1 MQKLKEITQKVRTM
15 ATKKGMEQGP
25 PNPVPQPVEHWSKIG
40 LRVIGGIAIV
50 TVLSFAWIAFAQG
63 ATALVVLQA
72 LVSIIAPF
80 LKLML

>member
-1 MQKLKEITQKVRTM
+1 MHKLKELTNKVKTRV
-15 ATKKGMEQGP
+15 TKKGMEQGL

-40 LRVIGGIAIV
+40 LRVIGGIAIIS
-50 TVLSFAWIAFAQG
+50 VLLFAWIAFAQG
-63 ATALVVLQA
+63 ATALVVLQI